1 MSALIDLVPSAGDG
15 TPLSFESVKA
25 AVSSQGIVH
34 GVDFDY
40 LKSLVEEVQET
51 KSERKG
57 ITIAQGTP
65 PTEGVDAEFKYQFS
79 ESDSILKPGG
89 EGGSDKDEKT
99 EPEAAETEKKS

>member
-1 MSALIDLVPSAGDG
+1 MSALIDLVPSTGGG
-15 TPLSFESVKA
+15 TPLSFEGVKA
-25 AVSSQGIVH
+25 EVSSHGIVH

-40 LKSLVEEVQET
+40 LKSIIEEVEET

-79 ESDSILKPGG
+79 ENDSILKPGG

-99 EPEAAETEKKS
+99 EPEVTETGKKP